1 MADPTDGLTE
11 EIMNTLPNIDDTLL
25 QSLMGRLMSLGVE
38 TVDDIGLLQ
47 EQDLEGFLKPIQIRK
62 ILTSGGQVNVQL
74 AKRSSSQFEPSS
86 PVSGTASMSPLS
98 SLGSPSQIFFENS
111 TNTDPNWAY
120 KVDIPWTKMG
130 RDITDPLQR
139 GKRLM
144 PDARRKLVRIIVDE
158 IRERTFHATKTQ
170 FSVIAKRIVQRFPKS
185 LEDRIEDIVVG
196 TGYDLFAKQLLNR
209 NDNLNRP
216 MGVKMGVKTS
226 DVGESSGKRNDSQ
239 EVQVVGETSKKKVDS
254 YGCIN
259 FSPSLNSDTAESL
272 EEIRED
278 MCRKYNNQNPKD
290 HDWEM
295 KETQLR
301 DTYSLQRYNIN
312 EGESVRDLLSKWPF
326 LFTERGLFLH
336 FKLLVGLD
344 IRNTICEAFSKKAHR
359 LNKFFKTEESGIC
372 KEADEIIKEAKA
384 QSAKDSVIAWLP
396 ANILAI
402 MKYFSEKEEQLFL
415 TVDVR
420 T

>member
-1 MADPTDGLTE
+1 
-11 EIMNTLPNIDDTLL
+11 
-25 QSLMGRLMSLGVE
+25 
-38 TVDDIGLLQ
+38 
-47 EQDLEGFLKPIQIRK
+47 
-62 ILTSGGQVNVQL
+62 
-74 AKRSSSQFEPSS
+74 
-86 PVSGTASMSPLS
+86 
-98 SLGSPSQIFFENS
+98 
-111 TNTDPNWAY
+111 
-120 KVDIPWTKMG
+120 
-130 RDITDPLQR
+130 
-139 GKRLM
+139 
-144 PDARRKLVRIIVDE
+144 
-158 IRERTFHATKTQ
+158 
-170 FSVIAKRIVQRFPKS
+170 
-185 LEDRIEDIVVG
+185 
-196 TGYDLFAKQLLNR
+196 
-209 NDNLNRP
+209 

-295 KETQLR
+295 IETQLR

-415 TVDVR
+415 TVDDTSTRAEVEAADTDGLPR
-420 T
+420 IVCSGRSVMEAKKFRIVVDRVVVMSDLTSFITSLSALFALFYILNIQYQHGASATLEFIQRCFVGINPNRGSKSDRKRKSSCAGSVNAKVLRLINQMANFEWTTC